1 MGLHIAGGDVSAAQ
15 LPLRPCAGI
24 ILFNRQGQ
32 VWIGRRRRPK
42 WASYAQPDIDDFI
55 WQPPQGGI
63 GKGETAR
70 VAAFRELREETG
82 VINATLI
89 EELPHWLSYELPSD
103 LLGVA
108 LKGKYAGQRQRWFA
122 MRFEGRES
130 EIDLTPKGSVK
141 SEFDSW
147 RWTDIEELPRLA
159 LEFKR
164 PLYEAVVRAFAPLAR
179 DGAA

>member
-1 MGLHIAGGDVSAAQ
+1 MGLHIAGGDVLAA

-24 ILFNRQGQ
+24 ILFNREGR

-42 WASYAQPDIDDFI
+42 WASYAQPDIEDFI

-63 GKGETAR
+63 NKGETAR

-82 VINATLI
+82 IINAKLI
-89 EELPHWLSYELPSD
+89 SELPAWLSYELPSD

-108 LKGKYAGQRQRWFA
+108 LKGKYAGQRLRWFA

-130 EIDLTPKGSVK
+130 EIDLAPKGSVK
-141 SEFDSW
+141 PEFDAW
-147 RWTDIEELPRLA
+147 RWADLEELPDLA
-159 LEFKR
+159 LAFKR
-164 PLYEAVVRAFAPLAR
+164 PVYEAVVRAFAPLA
-179 DGAA
+179 GGTAA